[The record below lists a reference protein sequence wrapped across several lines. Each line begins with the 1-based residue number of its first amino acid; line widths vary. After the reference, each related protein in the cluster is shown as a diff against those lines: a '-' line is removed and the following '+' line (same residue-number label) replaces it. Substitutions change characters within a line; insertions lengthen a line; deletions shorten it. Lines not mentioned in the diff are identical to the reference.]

1 MVRNI
6 KVGPVAFG
14 ASDLAFIAGPC
25 VIESRDHTLRMAEA
39 LQKIAE
45 KVGVPFVFKASFD
58 KANRTSG
65 KAYRGPGLEDGLS
78 MLLAVKSELDLPLLT
93 DIHIPDQAV
102 AVAEVVDIIQIP
114 AFLCRQSDLL
124 QAAAGTGK
132 IVNVKKG
139 QFLAPADMKN
149 VVSKL
154 SDAGCDDIL
163 LTERGAQFGY
173 NNLVSDM
180 RAIPIMRKF
189 GYPVIFDATHS
200 AQLPGGAGDTTAGQ
214 REYIPVVAQAAIAA
228 GCDGI
233 FMEVHDNPGLALS
246 DATTQWPLDNL
257 EQLLINLK
265 KIRTVTW
272 DLLNRNDQS
281 VESV

>member
-272 DLLNRNDQS
+272 NLLNQNDQS